1 MIHIIKNT
9 LSVIERELP
18 IKIFDENTD
27 LIEKDKFGIEYIN
40 WMNLPVK
47 YDDQTYYIADLFIR
61 WAQHIELFNPNKGLK
76 IRHIWITKQH
86 GDMQV
91 PWGNEKAWN
100 RLNIHIP
107 LNKCRGGLY
116 TFQGIQVSPIPSSI
130 LMFDGLEDFWS
141 VAKMENQ
148 STSYKLVIQYE
159 NLDPNLIYTGQNQE

>member
-1 MIHIIKNT
+1 
-9 LSVIERELP
+9 
-18 IKIFDENTD
+18 
-27 LIEKDKFGIEYIN
+27 
-40 WMNLPVK
+40 MNLPEK
-47 YDDQTYYIADLFIR
+47 YDKETIYIADLFFR
-61 WAQHIELFNPNKGLK
+61 FSPHIELFNPSKGLK
-76 IRHIWITKQH
+76 MRHIWITKQY

-130 LMFDGLEDFWS
+130 IMFDGLEDFWS

-159 NLDPNLIYTGQNQE
+159 NLDPDLVYTGQDEE